1 MYSYRLLSTC
11 MRVQWSTLSFCDGC
25 LEHFSITYP
34 HIALRAY
41 IQKNEAK
48 RTFHFGYF
56 ALSDIIINI
65 PVQILL
71 RHSIISRI
79 EQRES
84 EA

>member
-1 MYSYRLLSTC
+1 
-11 MRVQWSTLSFCDGC
+11 MRVQWCTLSFCDSC
-25 LEHFSITYP
+25 LEYFSITYP
-34 HIALRAY
+34 HIALPAY
-41 IQKNEAK
+41 VQKNEAK

-65 PVQILL
+65 PVQVFL

-79 EQRES
+79 EHYES